1 MRRDALAGARFLTL
15 PTIALVTT
23 AFLAPGRAEV
33 ALRIYALLLSA
44 TLIVLLVLA
53 LRRAYPD
60 ESPLREPGPAAPAR
74 SAPPSLARIE
84 HEVALGVAGSFDLHY
99 RLVPRLRSVAAG
111 LLDAR
116 QNVSLEASPDR
127 AHALLGDEVWALV
140 RPDRTTPQDRLGPG
154 MAPAELGRA
163 VDALEAI

>member
-1 MRRDALAGARFLTL
+1 MRSDALAGARFLAL
-15 PTIALVTT
+15 PTIALMGV

-44 TLIVLLVLA
+44 TLIVLLVVA

-60 ESPLREPGPAAPAR
+60 ETPLREPRPAAPPR
-74 SAPPSLARIE
+74 SAPPNLVRIE

-99 RLVPRLRSVAAG
+99 RLVPRLCAVATG
-111 LLDAR
+111 LLHAR
-116 QNVSLEASPDR
+116 RSVSLEASPDR
-127 AHALLGDEVWALV
+127 AHAVLGDEAWALV
-140 RPDRTTPQDRLGPG
+140 RPDRTTPQDRLGKG
-154 MAPAELGRA
+154 IAQAELDRV

>member
-1 MRRDALAGARFLTL
+1 MKRDALAGARFLAL
-15 PTIALVTT
+15 PTIALVTV

-33 ALRIYALLLSA
+33 ALRVYALLLSA
-44 TLIVLLVLA
+44 TLIVLLLLA

-60 ESPLREPGPAAPAR
+60 ETPLREPGPAAPSR

-84 HEVALGVAGSFDLHY
+84 QEVALGVAGSFDLHY

-116 QNVSLEASPDR
+116 RNLSLTASPDR
-127 AHALLGDEVWALV
+127 ARALLGDEAWVLV
-140 RPDRTTPQDRLGPG
+140 RPDRATPPDRLGPG
-154 MAPAELGRA
+154 IAQAELRRV

>member
-1 MRRDALAGARFLTL
+1 VTKDVLAAARFLAL
-15 PTIALVTT
+15 PTFALVGI
-23 AFLAPGRAEV
+23 AFLAPGRAEI
-33 ALRIYALLLSA
+33 ALRIYALILSA

-60 ESPLREPGPAAPAR
+60 ETPLHQPASVAPGR
-74 SAPPSLARIE
+74 SVPPSLARVE

-111 LLDAR
+111 LLNAR
-116 QNVSLEASPDR
+116 RKVSLESSPDR
-127 AHALLGDEVWALV
+127 ARQLLGDETWALV
-140 RPDRTTPQDRLGPG
+140 RPDRATPQDRLAQGIP
-154 MAPAELGRA
+154 PSELTRT

>member
-1 MRRDALAGARFLTL
+1 MRRDAFAGARFMAL
-15 PTIALVTT
+15 PTIALV
-23 AFLAPGRAEV
+23 AVALVAPGRAEL
-33 ALRIYALLLSA
+33 ALRVYALLLSG

-60 ESPLREPGPAAPAR
+60 ETPLREPTAAALAR
-74 SAPPSLARIE
+74 SAPPSLRRIE

-99 RLVPRLRSVAAG
+99 RLIPRVRSVAVG

-116 QNVSLEASPDR
+116 RNVSLEATPDR
-127 AHALLGDEVWALV
+127 AHALLGNEAWALV
-140 RPDRTTPQDRLGPG
+140 RPDRTTPQDRLGRG
-154 MAPAELGRA
+154 IAVAELGRA

>member
-1 MRRDALAGARFLTL
+1 MRHDALAGARFLAL
-15 PTIALVTT
+15 PTIALVAV

-44 TLIVLLVLA
+44 TLITLLVLA

-60 ESPLREPGPAAPAR
+60 ETPLREPGPAAPSR

-99 RLVPRLRSVAAG
+99 RLVPRLRSVATG
-111 LLDAR
+111 LLGAR
-116 QNVSLEASPDR
+116 RNVSLTASPDR
-127 AHALLGDEVWALV
+127 AHALLGDEAWALV
-140 RPDRTTPQDRLGPG
+140 RPDRATPQDRLGQG
-154 MAPAELGRA
+154 IALAELRRV

>member
-1 MRRDALAGARFLTL
+1 MRRDGLAGARFLAL
-15 PTIALVTT
+15 PTIALVAI

-60 ESPLREPGPAAPAR
+60 ETSLREPGPAASGR
-74 SAPPSLARIE
+74 SVPPSLARIE

-99 RLVPRLRSVAAG
+99 RLVPRLRSVAVG

-116 QNVSLEASPDR
+116 RNVSLEASPDR
-127 AHALLGDEVWALV
+127 AHALLGDEAWALV
-140 RPDRTTPQDRLGPG
+140 RPDRPTPQNRLGQG
-154 MAPAELGRA
+154 IGEAELGRA
-163 VDALEAI
+163 VEALEAI

>member
-1 MRRDALAGARFLTL
+1 MRSDAFAGARFMVL
-15 PTIALVTT
+15 PTIALV
-23 AFLAPGRAEV
+23 AVALVAPGRGEL

-60 ESPLREPGPAAPAR
+60 EKPLRVPRRAAPAR
-74 SAPPSLARIE
+74 SVPLSLARVE
-84 HEVALGVAGSFDLHY
+84 HEVALAVAGSFYLHY

-111 LLDAR
+111 LLAAR
-116 QNVSLEASPDR
+116 RNVSLDASPDR
-127 AHALLGDEVWALV
+127 AHALLGDEAWALV

-154 MAPAELGRA
+154 MPPAELSRA
-163 VDALEAI
+163 VEALEAI

>member
-1 MRRDALAGARFLTL
+1 MRHDALGGVRFLAL
-15 PTIALVTT
+15 PTIALVAI

-60 ESPLREPGPAAPAR
+60 ERSLRKPGPDTPAR
-74 SAPPSLARIE
+74 AAPPSLARIE

-116 QNVSLEASPDR
+116 RNVPLEAAPDR
-127 AHALLGDEVWALV
+127 AHPLLGDDAWALV
-140 RPDRTTPQDRLGPG
+140 RPDRTTPQDRLGRG
-154 MAPAELGRA
+154 IAQAELDRA
-163 VDALEAI
+163 VAALEAI

>member
-1 MRRDALAGARFLTL
+1 MRRDALAGARFLAL
-15 PTIALVTT
+15 PTIALVAI
-23 AFLAPGRAEV
+23 AFVAPGRAEV

-44 TLIVLLVLA
+44 TLIVLLLLA
-53 LRRAYPD
+53 LRRAYPN
-60 ESPLREPGPAAPAR
+60 ETPLREPRPGAPAR

-116 QNVSLEASPDR
+116 RNVSLETSPDR
-127 AHALLGDEVWALV
+127 AHALLGDELWALV

-154 MAPAELGRA
+154 MAPAELRRA

>member
-1 MRRDALAGARFLTL
+1 MRHDALGGARFLAL
-15 PTIALVTT
+15 PTIALVAI
-23 AFLAPGRAEV
+23 AFFAPGRAEV

-60 ESPLREPGPAAPAR
+60 ETSLREPGPVTPAR
-74 SAPPSLARIE
+74 AAPPSLARIE
-84 HEVALGVAGSFDLHY
+84 QEVALGVAGSFDLHY

-116 QNVSLEASPDR
+116 RNVSLETSPDR
-127 AHALLGDEVWALV
+127 ACALLGDEAWALV
-140 RPDRTTPQDRLGPG
+140 RPDRTTPQDRLGRG
-154 MAPAELGRA
+154 IGQGELDRA
-163 VDALEAI
+163 IEALEAI

>member
-1 MRRDALAGARFLTL
+1 MRRDALAGARFLAL
-15 PTIALVTT
+15 PTIVLVAI

-44 TLIVLLVLA
+44 TLIVVLVLA

-60 ESPLREPGPAAPAR
+60 ESPLREPGQAAPAR

-84 HEVALGVAGSFDLHY
+84 HEVALGIAGSFDLHY

-116 QNVSLEASPDR
+116 RNVSLEASPDR
-127 AHALLGDEVWALV
+127 AHALLGDEAWALV
-140 RPDRTTPQDRLGPG
+140 RPDRTTPQDRLGRG
-154 MAPAELGRA
+154 MTPAELGRA

>member
-1 MRRDALAGARFLTL
+1 M
-15 PTIALVTT
+15 TT

-127 AHALLGDEVWALV
+127 AHALLGDDVWALV

-154 MAPAELGRA
+154 MAPAELDRA

>member
-1 MRRDALAGARFLTL
+1 MRSDAFAGARFMAL
-15 PTIALVTT
+15 PTIALVAV
-23 AFLAPGRAEV
+23 AFVAPGRAEL

-44 TLIVLLVLA
+44 KLIVLLVLA

-60 ESPLREPGPAAPAR
+60 ETPLREPGPTAPAR

-99 RLVPRLRSVAAG
+99 RLVPRLRSVAIG

-116 QNVSLEASPDR
+116 RNISLETSPDR
-127 AHALLGDEVWALV
+127 AHALLGDEAWALV
-140 RPDRTTPQDRLGPG
+140 RPDRTAPQDRLGRG
-154 MAPAELGRA
+154 LAPAELGRA
-163 VDALEAI
+163 VAALEAI

>member
-1 MRRDALAGARFLTL
+1 MKRDALAGARFLAL
-15 PTIALVTT
+15 PTIALVAV

-33 ALRIYALLLSA
+33 ALRVYALLLSA
-44 TLIVLLVLA
+44 TLIVLLLLA

-60 ESPLREPGPAAPAR
+60 ETPLREPGPAAPSR

-84 HEVALGVAGSFDLHY
+84 QEVALGVAGSFDLHY

-116 QNVSLEASPDR
+116 RNLSLTASPDR
-127 AHALLGDEVWALV
+127 ARALLGDEAWVLV
-140 RPDRTTPQDRLGPG
+140 RPDRATPPDRLGPG
-154 MAPAELGRA
+154 IAQAELRRV

>member
-1 MRRDALAGARFLTL
+1 MRSDAFAGARFMAL
-15 PTIALVTT
+15 PTIALVAV
-23 AFLAPGRAEV
+23 AFVAPGRAEL

-60 ESPLREPGPAAPAR
+60 ETPLREPGPTASAR

-99 RLVPRLRSVAAG
+99 RLVPRLRSVAVG

-116 QNVSLEASPDR
+116 RNISLETSPDR
-127 AHALLGDEVWALV
+127 AHALLGDEAWALV
-140 RPDRTTPQDRLGPG
+140 RPDRMAPQDRLGRG
-154 MAPAELGRA
+154 LAPAELGRA
-163 VDALEAI
+163 VAALEAI

>member
-1 MRRDALAGARFLTL
+1 MKRDALAGARFLAL
-15 PTIALVTT
+15 PTIALV
-23 AFLAPGRAEV
+23 AVALMAPGRAEV

-44 TLIVLLVLA
+44 TLIVLLLLA

-60 ESPLREPGPAAPAR
+60 ETPLREPGPAAPSR

-116 QNVSLEASPDR
+116 RNLSLTASPDR
-127 AHALLGDEVWALV
+127 ARALLGDEAWVLV
-140 RPDRTTPQDRLGPG
+140 RPDRATPPDRLGPG
-154 MAPAELGRA
+154 IAQAELRRV

>member
-1 MRRDALAGARFLTL
+1 MRRDALAGARFLAL
-15 PTIALVTT
+15 PTLALVSI

-33 ALRIYALLLSA
+33 ALRIYTLLLGA
-44 TLIVLLVLA
+44 TVIALLVLA

-60 ESPLREPGPAAPAR
+60 ETPLREPGRAAPVR
-74 SAPPSLARIE
+74 SAPASLARME
-84 HEVALGVAGSFDLHY
+84 HEVALGLAGSFDLHY

-116 QNVSLEASPDR
+116 RNVSLEASPDR
-127 AHALLGDEVWALV
+127 AHTLLGDEVWELV

-154 MAPAELGRA
+154 MSAAELDRT
-163 VDALEAI
+163 VKALEAI